1 MPRGRLPH
9 DRFGSRER
17 RNRDIRPFTFG
28 HLSVGAEAGR
38 GQSPLKSSRY
48 RKELGSSRPHHFL
61 GPHQAVKFCRRD
73 IAQTDRLF
81 AQRRPISMRGLRD
94 SRVGLSQVRGKH
106 FPAPTAPA
114 AWVAGPAAQIRIC
127 SNGKKLSGS
136 CQYIFQA
143 RLAVARVV
151 WLCFAHV
158 ERHFDQYR

>member
-38 GQSPLKSSRY
+38 GQSPLKSGRY

-81 AQRRPISMRGLRD
+81 AQRRPIGMRGLRD
-94 SRVGLSQVRGKH
+94 SRGVLVSDFGR
-106 FPAPTAPA
+106 
-114 AWVAGPAAQIRIC
+114 
-127 SNGKKLSGS
+127 
-136 CQYIFQA
+136 
-143 RLAVARVV
+143 
-151 WLCFAHV
+151 
-158 ERHFDQYR
+158 ERSHQHQGVLH